1 MAPTRILKKIGKRNK
16 LMSTAASNN
25 DKSDKEDQVSRN
37 KAVDSKE
44 SGDVLSKE
52 KVMGEYELNNRKRE
66 VTK

>member
-1 MAPTRILKKIGKRNK
+1 
-16 LMSTAASNN
+16 MSTAASYN